1 MSELPLGSAYL
12 LAERLGSGAMG
23 TVYRG
28 RDKEGRAFAVKV
40 LRPDFAQD
48 SALVQRFV
56 QERSVLTRVEH
67 PNVVRMHDL
76 VVEGETLAIV
86 MDLVE
91 GGDLRGLLRSQGP
104 LPPGQAAG
112 LAGGI
117 AAGLAAVHAAGLV
130 HRDVK
135 PENVLLDG
143 QGQDAVPRVTDFGI
157 ARLVDVSASARSTL
171 ALGTPNYVAPEIAE
185 GRPATGASDV
195 YSLGIVLYELC
206 AGLTP
211 FEGDSPLAVIRR
223 HAEAQAPRPD
233 GVPDQVWAAIRD
245 MLAKDPDARP
255 TMAQIAP
262 YLANLGVSLAEHPP
276 APRLTEPLPVPQTVP
291 LASPAPSPSA
301 PVGREGTDQ
310 QVAAT
315 AAEPPRRRRGALVA
329 GVLVAVLALGGGGY
343 LASRTLLDDNDDGAA
358 AGPDGGDGEEAA
370 AGDVAQET
378 GAAVEQT
385 TGEPTTSQPTTAE
398 PPTSEPSTAE
408 PTTAEPT
415 TEETT
420 QTTQEPVLMPDV
432 VGATLAGARAD
443 LRGVTIKVEETLDP
457 DATDKEVVAQSVTA
471 GEEWP
476 EAVTLTVARQP
487 VTVYVDSL
495 STVDSYALGEDTSE
509 LDGESYPRSLASGS
523 WDKSGYG
530 EWNLS
535 RGYRQLVATVGRS
548 DDAAHSEEQV
558 QVEVFL
564 DQRKAWSERVVLGEP
579 VEMDIDVT
587 DVLRLRIEFTSLNDQ
602 AAYLVLGDIHLL
614 GLPSEVPELEE
625 D

>member
-1 MSELPLGSAYL
+1 MAEQPLGSSYL
-12 LAERLGSGAMG
+12 LTERLGSGAMG

-48 SALVQRFV
+48 SALVHRFV
-56 QERSVLTRVEH
+56 QERSVLTGVEH
-67 PNVVRMHDL
+67 PNIVRMHDM

-91 GGDLRGLLRSQGP
+91 GHDLRDLLRSQGT
-104 LPPGQAAG
+104 LPPGRAAG
-112 LAGGI
+112 LVGGI

-135 PENVLLDG
+135 PENVMLDEHG
-143 QGQDAVPRVTDFGI
+143 QEIVPRVTDFGI
-157 ARLVDVSASARSTL
+157 ARLADASASARSTL

-185 GRPATGASDV
+185 GRPATGAADV

-206 AGLTP
+206 AGVTP

-245 MLAKDPDARP
+245 MLAKDPDDRP
-255 TMAQIAP
+255 TMAQVAP
-262 YLANLGVSLAEHPP
+262 YLTNLGVSLPESP
-276 APRLTEPLPVPQTVP
+276 AAARLTQPLPLGGTVP
-291 LASPAPSPSA
+291 LA
-301 PVGREGTDQ
+301 
-310 QVAAT
+310 AT
-315 AAEPPRRRRGALVA
+315 AGSSAAPDLEQAWLDPHPVATTPERPRRSRGALVA
-329 GVLVAVLALGGGGY
+329 GLLAGVLALGGGGY
-343 LASRTLLDDNDDGAA
+343 LASRMLLDDNDDGTP
-358 AGPDGGDGEEAA
+358 AGQGGDGVAA

-378 GAAVEQT
+378 DAAA
-385 TGEPTTSQPTTAE
+385 GPTTEDPG
-398 PPTSEPSTAE
+398 AE

-415 TEETT
+415 TSEPTT
-420 QTTQEPVLMPDV
+420 AEPTTSEPTDEPAETTQEPQTMPDV
-432 VGATLAGARAD
+432 VGATLTSARAD
-443 LRGVTIKVEETLDP
+443 LRGVTIEVEETLDP
-457 DATDKEVVAQSVTA
+457 DATDKEVIAQSVTA
-471 GEEWP
+471 GQEWP

-495 STVDSYALGEDTSE
+495 STVDSYALGQDTSE

-523 WDKSGYG
+523 WSESGYS

-535 RGYRQLVATVGRS
+535 RGYRHLVATVGRS
-548 DDAAHSEEQV
+548 DDAEHAEEQV

-587 DVLRLRIEFTSLNDQ
+587 DVLRLRIEFTSLNDR

-614 GLPSEVPELEE
+614 GLASEVPELEE